1 MSVIVHSNEN
11 IDSALKR
18 LHREVLR
25 EKILETYRE
34 KQYRSKEADDKI
46 SGSLEDAEKMLGQIS
61 ALLERKENEDE
72 GNAVRWRAAA
82 EDVYAACQPHW
93 CRVTVVQKPRG
104 GIRITATALRGQI
117 PEAIEREG
125 CSWIAKISR

>member
-34 KQYRSKEADDKI
+34 KQYRSKEADEKI
-46 SGSLEDAEKMLGQIS
+46 QKRREWAKMKRRRRT
-61 ALLERKENEDE
+61 AAR
-72 GNAVRWRAAA
+72 RA
-82 EDVYAACQPHW
+82 
-93 CRVTVVQKPRG
+93 K
-104 GIRITATALRGQI
+104 
-117 PEAIEREG
+117 
-125 CSWIAKISR
+125 